1 MTSELKYDISVCVDT
16 QDLACEAYEPA
27 GWPGGLR
34 AQVLR
39 RLESDGSIRAAV
51 IDIPA
56 GWSSATPSAGQADEQ
71 AYLLRGDLQVGGNR
85 FTAGAFTF
93 YPAGGARGTVSTEA
107 GARLIAILGGAQ
119 SYAPAEAGGVPVGA
133 VEHADAMAVPAFE
146 PEIDGRKTG
155 TNRRVLWEDLAT
167 GADTRLLQVGAG
179 FEGRGA
185 NWHPVHEEIY
195 CLAGDIGPDDTRLMK
210 PGYYL
215 HNPAYG
221 IHGFHEHSVGGATI
235 LEWHDGKWSFNL
247 CDESEGD
254 KA

>member
-1 MTSELKYDISVCVDT
+1 MNSELKYDISVCVDT
-16 QDLACEAYEPA
+16 RDLAWQPYDPA

-34 AQVLR
+34 ARVLR
-39 RLESDGSIRAAV
+39 RLESDGSVRSAIV
-51 IDIPA
+51 DIPA
-56 GWSSATPSAGQADEQ
+56 GWSSAAATSGQADEQ
-71 AYLLRGDLQVGGNR
+71 AYVLDGDLQVGVSR
-85 FTAGAFTF
+85 FAAGAFYF
-93 YPAGGARGTVSTEA
+93 FPAHAARGPVSSDA
-107 GARLIAILGGAQ
+107 GARLVVILGGAQ
-119 SYAPAEAGGVPVGA
+119 SFVPAQTDGLPAGA
-133 VEHADAMAVPAFE
+133 VEHADVMAVASFE
-146 PEIDGRKTG
+146 PVIDGRKAG
-155 TNRRVLWEDLAT
+155 TSRRVLWEDPAT
-167 GADTRLLQVGAG
+167 GADTRLLQVGPG

-221 IHGFHEHSVGGATI
+221 VHGFHEHSVGGATI

-247 CDESEGD
+247 YDETKGS